1 LVQQERSTGIIFSFS
16 ITKSS
21 HSAVQ
26 YKGQVLTGNYLNEN
40 CTMRLTL
47 FIVAALLTVSWILG
61 AFVFKAGTFVHI
73 FVITA
78 VLSFMQGII
87 FTPKQTER

>member
-1 LVQQERSTGIIFSFS
+1 
-16 ITKSS
+16 
-21 HSAVQ
+21 
-26 YKGQVLTGNYLNEN
+26 
-40 CTMRLTL
+40 MRLTL

-78 VLSFMQGII
+78 VLSFMQAII